1 MKIRQIIWPKDRTD
15 HIAHHNVT
23 PEEFEEICFGDA
35 LVLRSKSEGKN
46 PVYYVYGQTTA
57 NRYLLCIVIHFPDSN
72 GYPITA
78 REMNTSEK
86 RRFRKR
92 KR

>member
-1 MKIRQIIWPKDRTD
+1 VKIRQIIWPKDRTD

-23 PEEFEEICFGDA
+23 PEEF
-35 LVLRSKSEGKN
+35 EGKN

-57 NRYLLCIVIHFPDSN
+57 NRYLLCIVIHFPDGN